1 MQPMRW
7 RPNLDLVRQVA
18 VSLFCSPAVGL
29 DSAPM
34 EGLGSVIGRDDD
46 RGVVAAHVRP
56 DEPVA
61 DPVLVLLGEA
71 GIGKSMLWSAGVES
85 ADQHGVRVLRAAPAY
100 AEKDLA
106 FAVLGDL
113 LAEHLDD
120 QLLSLPTPQR
130 RALEVA
136 LVLQEPDGSAIEHHA
151 VCLALAS
158 TLSALAD
165 HGPVLVAIDDLQWVD
180 PASAEA
186 VAFAVRRLAGRGAD
200 SRVRV
205 LGTARIP
212 WAGAQ
217 PIGWPAHPARHL
229 HLSGLSVG
237 ALHRLVTQRTG
248 IHLSHAQM
256 RQVHEH
262 ARGNPLHA
270 LELARSFDSGLHRS
284 SDDAFVP
291 GLDLTEL
298 VLRRLATLPGSTR
311 ELLIM
316 AAAAQQPTLDTLT
329 VALGRPVADD
339 LARAS
344 AAELVYVDGHH
355 VWFRHPLYAAACA
368 RVVQPEDLR
377 AAHRALAEAA
387 GELETRARHLALAAT
402 GPDAAIA
409 DALDAA
415 AVDARLR
422 GAPAAAADLS
432 GLAESLTPEEDQTA
446 RTMRVVARSRYVA
459 EAGDVPHAA
468 ALLREHLGRV
478 APGADRCRVLLALS
492 RVVYEAEGV
501 LVSRQIA
508 RAALDEPHD
517 DAALAAEARL
527 AYAERSQL
535 PVEQRRDMV
544 NEALALLRAQ
554 ADPDPG
560 ILAQALRE
568 VALTDYHLGAG
579 MPRELMEE
587 AIALEERLRPP
598 PAVAWRASTIL
609 GECLKYVDGFA
620 EADTLLRASAS
631 RAEREGDLA
640 SLAEISGHRA
650 ELALWFGNWEDA
662 DALAADAVR
671 YAGQTE
677 QAGRMAMARYYH
689 ALVAVHRGQADHAQ
703 ERLRAAI
710 AAAERAE
717 DDWVRMLATA
727 AAGFLELSG
736 GATETARARLAEV
749 DAFARQ
755 ELLTEPRQWRYLS
768 DYIEALVACGEFDLA
783 AERLVRLRRWADRAG
798 GWAEVLAARAS
809 AHVQEGLGDRPA
821 ALTELEVALERL
833 ETLPLPFA
841 KARTMLHHGSLCRRA
856 GQRRAARASLDAARD
871 GFDSLGASMWS
882 DKCRAELA
890 RVGGRPAAAEE
901 LTAAEEAVARLVAD
915 GASNKEVASALSISP
930 RTVEVHLGHVYRK
943 LGIRS
948 RAQLAS
954 RVR

>member
-1 MQPMRW
+1 
-7 RPNLDLVRQVA
+7 
-18 VSLFCSPAVGL
+18 
-29 DSAPM
+29 M
-34 EGLGSVIGRDDD
+34 EGLGSVIGRDDH
-46 RGVVAAHVRP
+46 RGLVAAHVRP

-71 GIGKSMLWSAGVES
+71 GIGKSMLWSAGIES
-85 ADQHGVRVLRAAPAY
+85 ARQYGVQVLRAAPAY

-113 LAEHLDD
+113 LAEHLDE
-120 QLLSLPTPQR
+120 QALSLPTPQR

-136 LVLQEPDGSAIEHHA
+136 LVLQEPDGAAIEHRA

-158 TLSALAD
+158 ALSALAD
-165 HGPVLVAIDDLQWVD
+165 RGPVLVAIDDLQWVD
-180 PASAEA
+180 AASAKA
-186 VAFAVRRLAGRGAD
+186 LAFAVRRLAGRGAS

-212 WAGAQ
+212 WTASQ
-217 PIGWPAHPARHL
+217 PLGWPAHPAHHV
-229 HLSGLSVG
+229 HLSGLSPG

-248 IHLSHAQM
+248 LHLSHAQM

-270 LELARSFDSGLHRS
+270 LELARSFDSELRRS
-284 SDDAFVP
+284 ADDPFVP

-344 AAELVYVDGHH
+344 DAELVYVDGHH
-355 VWFRHPLYAAACA
+355 VWFRHPLYAAACI

-387 GELETRARHLALAAT
+387 GERETRARHLALAAT
-402 GPDAAIA
+402 GPDPAIA

-422 GAPAAAADLS
+422 GAPSAAADLS
-432 GLAESLTPEEDQTA
+432 GLAASLTPADDRTA
-446 RTMRVVARSRYVA
+446 CTMRVVARSRYIA

-468 ALLREHLGRV
+468 LLLREHLASA

-508 RAALDEPHD
+508 RAALDEAPED
-517 DAALAAEARL
+517 PALAAEARL

-535 PVEQRRDMV
+535 PVEQRRDLV
-544 NEALALLRAQ
+544 AEALALLRTQ
-554 ADPDPG
+554 AHPDPG

-579 MPRELMEE
+579 MPRDLMAE
-587 AIALEERLRPP
+587 AIALEEGLRPP

-609 GECLKYVDGFA
+609 GECLKYVDGYA
-620 EADTLLRASAS
+620 EADTLLRASAT
-631 RAEREGDLA
+631 RAEHEGDLA

-650 ELALWFGNWEDA
+650 ELALWLGDWDEA

-677 QAGRMAMARYYH
+677 QDGRMAMARYYH
-689 ALVAVHRGQADHAQ
+689 ALVAVYRGQTDDARD
-703 ERLRAAI
+703 RLRAAI

-717 DDWVRMLATA
+717 DDWVRMLAVA

-736 GATETARARLAEV
+736 GAAAAARARLAEV
-749 DAFARQ
+749 DSFARR

-768 DYIEALVACGEFDLA
+768 DYVEALVACGELDLA
-783 AERLVRLRRWADRAG
+783 AERLVRLRRWSDRAG

-809 AHVQEGLGDRPA
+809 AHVQEGRGQRAA
-821 ALTELEVALERL
+821 ALAELEVALERL

-841 KARTMLHHGSLCRRA
+841 RARTMLDYGSLCRRA
-856 GQRRAARASLDAARD
+856 GRRRAARESLDTARA
-871 GFDSLGASMWS
+871 GFELLGASLWS

-890 RVGGRPAAAEE
+890 RVGGRPAAAEA
-901 LTAAEEAVARLVAD
+901 LTAAEEAVARLVAG
-915 GASNKEVASALSISP
+915 GATNKEVAAALSLSP
-930 RTVEVHLGHVYRK
+930 RTVEAHLGHVFRK
-943 LGIRS
+943 MGIRS
-948 RAQLAS
+948 RGQLAA
-954 RVR
+954 RLR